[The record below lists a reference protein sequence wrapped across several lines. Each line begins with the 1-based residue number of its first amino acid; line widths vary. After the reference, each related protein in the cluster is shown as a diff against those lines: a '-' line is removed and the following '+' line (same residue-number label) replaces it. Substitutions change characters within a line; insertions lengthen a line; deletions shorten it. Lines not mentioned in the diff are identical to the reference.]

1 MQTESVLKALQHAPT
16 EANQRALAKK
26 IGCSI
31 GKANYVLKALIEKGW
46 VKAER
51 FAASDNKLGYRY
63 VLTPQGVTERLKLTE
78 RFVALKQQEYQAL
91 KQQLKVLKEES
102 AQEATSNQS
111 LQNKETV

>member
-16 EANQRALAKK
+16 ETNQRALAKK

-31 GKANYVLKALIEKGW
+31 GKTNYVLKALIEKGW

-51 FAASDNKLGYRY
+51 FAASNNKLAYRY

-91 KQQLKVLKEES
+91 KQQLKVLKEE
-102 AQEATSNQS
+102 ATSNQS
-111 LQNKETV
+111 LKNTETE

>member
-1 MQTESVLKALQHAPT
+1 MQTESVLKALQHVPT

-31 GKANYVLKALIEKGW
+31 GKTNYVLKALIEKGW

-51 FAASDNKLGYRY
+51 FAASNNKLGYRY

-102 AQEATSNQS
+102 AQEGHEHA
-111 LQNKETV
+111 